1 MNSTDGYFDVTANR
15 TKIVTVPDGYEVRLH
30 KIGSSEDI
38 FPDGLSTKDI
48 KDLNNTLVV
57 DLSTPGTI
65 DLKGTLLSNGQ
76 PLLTMDG
83 VDTEI
88 DKKITALNLSG
99 TYATKA
105 ALTTVET
112 TANAAAPQSTTYTK
126 TECDNKFTQTAWVNS
141 QIDAKIAEQN
151 IPTTYATITSLNAVK
166 ATADA
171 AAPQSTTYTK
181 TECDNKYAP
190 KSTTY
195 TKTEVDTSL
204 NSKANSADVYTK
216 TECDGKFAT
225 VASLNVVKTTADNA
239 APQSTTYTK
248 TESDGKYATKTEVTA
263 IKTTADAAA
272 PQATTYTKTEVDT
285 SLSSKANSA
294 DVYTKT
300 ESDNKY
306 ATKTEV
312 TAIKTTADAAA
323 PQSTTYT
330 KVECDGKFALLTT
343 AYTKNESDNKY
354 ALKTDQSITS
364 TSDKV
369 QICNT
374 SQQVADASAVTVV
387 NGGLIFQTD
396 GKVFIG
402 VNGAWVQL
410 GVPIS

>member
-76 PLLTMDG
+76 PLPTMDG

-141 QIDAKIAEQN
+141 QIDTKIAEQN

-181 TECDNKYAP
+181 TECDNKYA
-190 KSTTY
+190 
-195 TKTEVDTSL
+195 
-204 NSKANSADVYTK
+204 
-216 TECDGKFAT
+216 
-225 VASLNVVKTTADNA
+225 
-239 APQSTTYTK
+239 
-248 TESDGKYATKTEVTA
+248 
-263 IKTTADAAA
+263 
-272 PQATTYTKTEVDT
+272 
-285 SLSSKANSA
+285 
-294 DVYTKT
+294 
-300 ESDNKY
+300 
-306 ATKTEV
+306 TKTEV

-330 KVECDGKFALLTT
+330 KVECDDKFALLTT
-343 AYTKNESDNKY
+343 AYTKAESDNKY

-387 NGGLIFQTD
+387 NGGLIFQAD
-396 GKVFIG
+396 GRVFIG

-410 GVPIS
+410 GVPPIS

>member
-38 FPDGLSTKDI
+38 FPNGLSTKDI

-204 NSKANSADVYTK
+204 
-216 TECDGKFAT
+216 
-225 VASLNVVKTTADNA
+225 
-239 APQSTTYTK
+239 
-248 TESDGKYATKTEVTA
+248 
-263 IKTTADAAA
+263 
-272 PQATTYTKTEVDT
+272 
-285 SLSSKANSA
+285 SSKANSA

-323 PQSTTYT
+323 PQATTYT
-330 KVECDGKFALLTT
+330 KTECDGKFALLTT
-343 AYTKNESDNKY
+343 AYTKTESDNKY

-374 SQQVADASAVTVV
+374 SQQVANASAVTVV

-402 VNGAWVQL
+402 VNDTWVQL

>member
-1 MNSTDGYFDVTANR
+1 MNSTDAYFDVTANR

-30 KIGSSEDI
+30 KTGSSENI

-151 IPTTYATITSLNAVK
+151 IPTIYATITSLNAVK

-204 NSKANSADVYTK
+204 SSKANSADVYTK
-216 TECDGKFAT
+216 TE
-225 VASLNVVKTTADNA
+225 SDN
-239 APQSTTYTK
+239 
-248 TESDGKYATKTEVTA
+248 KYATETEVTA

-272 PQATTYTKTEVDT
+272 PQATTYTKTE
-285 SLSSKANSA
+285 
-294 DVYTKT
+294 
-300 ESDNKY
+300 
-306 ATKTEV
+306 
-312 TAIKTTADAAA
+312 
-323 PQSTTYT
+323 
-330 KVECDGKFALLTT
+330 CDGKFALLTT
-343 AYTKNESDNKY
+343 AYTKAESDNKY

-402 VNGAWVQL
+402 VNGTWVQL

>member
-76 PLLTMDG
+76 PLPTMDG

-88 DKKITALNLSG
+88 DRKITALNLSG

-105 ALTTVET
+105 ALMTVET
-112 TANAAAPQSTTYTK
+112 TANAAAPQS
-126 TECDNKFTQTAWVNS
+126 
-141 QIDAKIAEQN
+141 
-151 IPTTYATITSLNAVK
+151 
-166 ATADA
+166 
-171 AAPQSTTYTK
+171 
-181 TECDNKYAP
+181 
-190 KSTTY
+190 
-195 TKTEVDTSL
+195 
-204 NSKANSADVYTK
+204 
-216 TECDGKFAT
+216 
-225 VASLNVVKTTADNA
+225 
-239 APQSTTYTK
+239 
-248 TESDGKYATKTEVTA
+248 
-263 IKTTADAAA
+263 
-272 PQATTYTKTEVDT
+272 TTYTKTEVDT

-323 PQSTTYT
+323 PQTTTYT
-330 KVECDGKFALLTT
+330 KTECDGKFALLTT
-343 AYTKNESDNKY
+343 AYTKTESDNKY

-374 SQQVADASAVTVV
+374 SQQVADAFAVTVV

-402 VNGAWVQL
+402 VNGTWVQL

>member
-38 FPDGLSTKDI
+38 FPNGLSTKDI

-126 TECDNKFTQTAWVNS
+126 TECNNKFTQTAWVNS

-181 TECDNKYAP
+181 TECNNKYAP

-204 NSKANSADVYTK
+204 SSKANSADVYTK
-216 TECDGKFAT
+216 A
-225 VASLNVVKTTADNA
+225 
-239 APQSTTYTK
+239 
-248 TESDGKYATKTEVTA
+248 ESDNKYATKTEVTA

-272 PQATTYTKTEVDT
+272 PQATTYTKTE
-285 SLSSKANSA
+285 
-294 DVYTKT
+294 
-300 ESDNKY
+300 
-306 ATKTEV
+306 
-312 TAIKTTADAAA
+312 
-323 PQSTTYT
+323 
-330 KVECDGKFALLTT
+330 CDGKFALLTT
-343 AYTKNESDNKY
+343 AYTKIESDNKY

-374 SQQVADASAVTVV
+374 SQQVANASAVTVV

-402 VNGAWVQL
+402 VNDTWVQL

>member
-76 PLLTMDG
+76 PLPSMDG

-126 TECDNKFTQTAWVNS
+126 TECDNK
-141 QIDAKIAEQN
+141 
-151 IPTTYATITSLNAVK
+151 
-166 ATADA
+166 
-171 AAPQSTTYTK
+171 
-181 TECDNKYAP
+181 YAP

-195 TKTEVDTSL
+195 TKTECDTSL
-204 NSKANSADVYTK
+204 N
-216 TECDGKFAT
+216 
-225 VASLNVVKTTADNA
+225 
-239 APQSTTYTK
+239 
-248 TESDGKYATKTEVTA
+248 
-263 IKTTADAAA
+263 
-272 PQATTYTKTEVDT
+272 
-285 SLSSKANSA
+285 SKANSA

-323 PQSTTYT
+323 PQATTYT
-330 KVECDGKFALLTT
+330 KTECDGKFALLTT
-343 AYTKNESDNKY
+343 AYTKAESDNKY
-354 ALKTDQSITS
+354 ALKADQSITS

-374 SQQVADASAVTVV
+374 SQQVANASAVTVV

-402 VNGAWVQL
+402 VNDAWVQL

>member
-83 VDTEI
+83 V
-88 DKKITALNLSG
+88 
-99 TYATKA
+99 
-105 ALTTVET
+105 
-112 TANAAAPQSTTYTK
+112 
-126 TECDNKFTQTAWVNS
+126 NS

-204 NSKANSADVYTK
+204 
-216 TECDGKFAT
+216 
-225 VASLNVVKTTADNA
+225 
-239 APQSTTYTK
+239 
-248 TESDGKYATKTEVTA
+248 
-263 IKTTADAAA
+263 
-272 PQATTYTKTEVDT
+272 
-285 SLSSKANSA
+285 SSKANSA

-323 PQSTTYT
+323 PQATTYT
-330 KVECDGKFALLTT
+330 KTECDGKFALLTT
-343 AYTKNESDNKY
+343 AYTKTESDNKY

-374 SQQVADASAVTVV
+374 SQQVANASAVTVV

-402 VNGAWVQL
+402 VNDTWVQL

>member
-76 PLLTMDG
+76 PLPTMDG

-126 TECDNKFTQTAWVNS
+126 TECDNK
-141 QIDAKIAEQN
+141 
-151 IPTTYATITSLNAVK
+151 
-166 ATADA
+166 
-171 AAPQSTTYTK
+171 
-181 TECDNKYAP
+181 YAP

-195 TKTEVDTSL
+195 TKT
-204 NSKANSADVYTK
+204 
-216 TECDGKFAT
+216 
-225 VASLNVVKTTADNA
+225 
-239 APQSTTYTK
+239 
-248 TESDGKYATKTEVTA
+248 
-263 IKTTADAAA
+263 
-272 PQATTYTKTEVDT
+272 
-285 SLSSKANSA
+285 
-294 DVYTKT
+294 
-300 ESDNKY
+300 
-306 ATKTEV
+306 
-312 TAIKTTADAAA
+312 
-323 PQSTTYT
+323 
-330 KVECDGKFALLTT
+330 
-343 AYTKNESDNKY
+343 ESDNKY

-374 SQQVADASAVTVV
+374 SQQVANASAVTVV

-402 VNGAWVQL
+402 VDDTWVQL
-410 GVPIS
+410 GVSIS

>member
-1 MNSTDGYFDVTANR
+1 MVSLF
-15 TKIVTVPDGYEVRLH
+15 
-30 KIGSSEDI
+30 
-38 FPDGLSTKDI
+38 
-48 KDLNNTLVV
+48 
-57 DLSTPGTI
+57 
-65 DLKGTLLSNGQ
+65 LLSNGQ

-126 TECDNKFTQTAWVNS
+126 TECDNKFTQIAWVNS

-181 TECDNKYAP
+181 TECDNKYA
-190 KSTTY
+190 
-195 TKTEVDTSL
+195 
-204 NSKANSADVYTK
+204 
-216 TECDGKFAT
+216 
-225 VASLNVVKTTADNA
+225 
-239 APQSTTYTK
+239 
-248 TESDGKYATKTEVTA
+248 TKTEVTA

-272 PQATTYTKTEVDT
+272 PQATTYTKTE
-285 SLSSKANSA
+285 
-294 DVYTKT
+294 
-300 ESDNKY
+300 
-306 ATKTEV
+306 
-312 TAIKTTADAAA
+312 
-323 PQSTTYT
+323 
-330 KVECDGKFALLTT
+330 CDGKFALLTT
-343 AYTKNESDNKY
+343 TYTKTESDNKY

-374 SQQVADASAVTVV
+374 SQQVANASAVTVV

>member
-76 PLLTMDG
+76 PLPTMDG

-141 QIDAKIAEQN
+141 QIHTKIAEQN

-216 TECDGKFAT
+216 TDCDGKFAT

-248 TESDGKYATKTEVTA
+248 TE
-263 IKTTADAAA
+263 
-272 PQATTYTKTEVDT
+272 VDT
-285 SLSSKANSA
+285 SLSSNANSA

-343 AYTKNESDNKY
+343 AYTKAESDNKY

-374 SQQVADASAVTVV
+374 SQQVADVSAVTVV

>member
-76 PLLTMDG
+76 PLPTMDG

-141 QIDAKIAEQN
+141 QIDTKIAEQN

-216 TECDGKFAT
+216 TDCDSKFAT

-239 APQSTTYTK
+239 APQS
-248 TESDGKYATKTEVTA
+248 
-263 IKTTADAAA
+263 
-272 PQATTYTKTEVDT
+272 TTYTKTEVDT

-330 KVECDGKFALLTT
+330 KVECNGKFALLTT
-343 AYTKNESDNKY
+343 AYTKAESDNKY

>member
-1 MNSTDGYFDVTANR
+1 MNSTDGYFDITANR

-38 FPDGLSTKDI
+38 FPNGLSTKDI

-204 NSKANSADVYTK
+204 
-216 TECDGKFAT
+216 
-225 VASLNVVKTTADNA
+225 
-239 APQSTTYTK
+239 
-248 TESDGKYATKTEVTA
+248 
-263 IKTTADAAA
+263 
-272 PQATTYTKTEVDT
+272 
-285 SLSSKANSA
+285 SSKANSA

-323 PQSTTYT
+323 PQATTYT
-330 KVECDGKFALLTT
+330 KTECDGKFALLTT
-343 AYTKNESDNKY
+343 AYTKTESDNKY

-374 SQQVADASAVTVV
+374 SQQVANASAVTVV

-402 VNGAWVQL
+402 VNDTWVQL

>member
-1 MNSTDGYFDVTANR
+1 MNSTDGYFDATANR

-38 FPDGLSTKDI
+38 FPNGLSTKDI

-204 NSKANSADVYTK
+204 
-216 TECDGKFAT
+216 
-225 VASLNVVKTTADNA
+225 
-239 APQSTTYTK
+239 
-248 TESDGKYATKTEVTA
+248 
-263 IKTTADAAA
+263 
-272 PQATTYTKTEVDT
+272 
-285 SLSSKANSA
+285 SSKANSA

-323 PQSTTYT
+323 PQATTYT
-330 KVECDGKFALLTT
+330 KTECDGKFALLTT
-343 AYTKNESDNKY
+343 AYTKTESDNKY

-374 SQQVADASAVTVV
+374 SQQVANASAVTVV

-402 VNGAWVQL
+402 VNDTWVQL

>member
-76 PLLTMDG
+76 PLLAMDG

-204 NSKANSADVYTK
+204 SSKANSADVYTK
-216 TECDGKFAT
+216 TE
-225 VASLNVVKTTADNA
+225 
-239 APQSTTYTK
+239 
-248 TESDGKYATKTEVTA
+248 SDKKYATKTEVTA

-272 PQATTYTKTEVDT
+272 PQATTYTKTE
-285 SLSSKANSA
+285 
-294 DVYTKT
+294 
-300 ESDNKY
+300 
-306 ATKTEV
+306 
-312 TAIKTTADAAA
+312 
-323 PQSTTYT
+323 
-330 KVECDGKFALLTT
+330 CDDKFALLTT
-343 AYTKNESDNKY
+343 AYTKAESDNKY

-374 SQQVADASAVTVV
+374 SQQVANAFAVTVV

-402 VNGAWVQL
+402 VNNAWVQL

>member
-76 PLLTMDG
+76 PLPTMDG

-126 TECDNKFTQTAWVNS
+126 TECDNK
-141 QIDAKIAEQN
+141 
-151 IPTTYATITSLNAVK
+151 
-166 ATADA
+166 
-171 AAPQSTTYTK
+171 
-181 TECDNKYAP
+181 YAP

-195 TKTEVDTSL
+195 TKT
-204 NSKANSADVYTK
+204 
-216 TECDGKFAT
+216 
-225 VASLNVVKTTADNA
+225 
-239 APQSTTYTK
+239 
-248 TESDGKYATKTEVTA
+248 
-263 IKTTADAAA
+263 
-272 PQATTYTKTEVDT
+272 
-285 SLSSKANSA
+285 
-294 DVYTKT
+294 
-300 ESDNKY
+300 
-306 ATKTEV
+306 
-312 TAIKTTADAAA
+312 
-323 PQSTTYT
+323 
-330 KVECDGKFALLTT
+330 ECDGKFALLTT
-343 AYTKNESDNKY
+343 AYTKAESDNKY

-374 SQQVADASAVTVV
+374 SQQVANASAITVV

>member
-76 PLLTMDG
+76 PLPTMDG

-126 TECDNKFTQTAWVNS
+126 TECDNK
-141 QIDAKIAEQN
+141 
-151 IPTTYATITSLNAVK
+151 
-166 ATADA
+166 
-171 AAPQSTTYTK
+171 
-181 TECDNKYAP
+181 YAP

-195 TKTEVDTSL
+195 TKT
-204 NSKANSADVYTK
+204 
-216 TECDGKFAT
+216 
-225 VASLNVVKTTADNA
+225 
-239 APQSTTYTK
+239 
-248 TESDGKYATKTEVTA
+248 
-263 IKTTADAAA
+263 
-272 PQATTYTKTEVDT
+272 
-285 SLSSKANSA
+285 
-294 DVYTKT
+294 
-300 ESDNKY
+300 
-306 ATKTEV
+306 
-312 TAIKTTADAAA
+312 
-323 PQSTTYT
+323 
-330 KVECDGKFALLTT
+330 
-343 AYTKNESDNKY
+343 ESDNKY

-374 SQQVADASAVTVV
+374 SQQVANASAITVV

-402 VNGAWVQL
+402 VNDAWVQL

>member
-76 PLLTMDG
+76 PLPTMDG

-88 DKKITALNLSG
+88 DKKITALNLSR

-126 TECDNKFTQTAWVNS
+126 
-141 QIDAKIAEQN
+141 
-151 IPTTYATITSLNAVK
+151 
-166 ATADA
+166 
-171 AAPQSTTYTK
+171 
-181 TECDNKYAP
+181 
-190 KSTTY
+190 
-195 TKTEVDTSL
+195 
-204 NSKANSADVYTK
+204 
-216 TECDGKFAT
+216 
-225 VASLNVVKTTADNA
+225 
-239 APQSTTYTK
+239 
-248 TESDGKYATKTEVTA
+248 
-263 IKTTADAAA
+263 
-272 PQATTYTKTEVDT
+272 
-285 SLSSKANSA
+285 
-294 DVYTKT
+294 
-300 ESDNKY
+300 
-306 ATKTEV
+306 
-312 TAIKTTADAAA
+312 
-323 PQSTTYT
+323 
-330 KVECDGKFALLTT
+330 VECDGKFALLTT
-343 AYTKNESDNKY
+343 AYTKAESDNKY

>member
-38 FPDGLSTKDI
+38 FPNGLSTKDI

-126 TECDNKFTQTAWVNS
+126 
-141 QIDAKIAEQN
+141 I
-151 IPTTYATITSLNAVK
+151 
-166 ATADA
+166 
-171 AAPQSTTYTK
+171 
-181 TECDNKYAP
+181 ECDNKYAP
-190 KSTTY
+190 KS
-195 TKTEVDTSL
+195 
-204 NSKANSADVYTK
+204 
-216 TECDGKFAT
+216 
-225 VASLNVVKTTADNA
+225 
-239 APQSTTYTK
+239 
-248 TESDGKYATKTEVTA
+248 
-263 IKTTADAAA
+263 
-272 PQATTYTKTEVDT
+272 TTYTKTEVDT

-306 ATKTEV
+306 A
-312 TAIKTTADAAA
+312 
-323 PQSTTYT
+323 
-330 KVECDGKFALLTT
+330 
-343 AYTKNESDNKY
+343 
-354 ALKTDQSITS
+354 LKTDQSITS

-374 SQQVADASAVTVV
+374 SQQVANAFDVTVV

-402 VNGAWVQL
+402 VNDTWVQL

>member
-1 MNSTDGYFDVTANR
+1 MNSIDGYFDVTANR

-76 PLLTMDG
+76 PLLTRDG

-126 TECDNKFTQTAWVNS
+126 TECDNKFTQIAWVDS

-171 AAPQSTTYTK
+171 AAPQATTYTK
-181 TECDNKYAP
+181 TECDGKYA
-190 KSTTY
+190 
-195 TKTEVDTSL
+195 TKTEVT
-204 NSKANSADVYTK
+204 AI
-216 TECDGKFAT
+216 
-225 VASLNVVKTTADNA
+225 KTTADAA

-248 TESDGKYATKTEVTA
+248 TECDNKYATKTEVTA

-272 PQATTYTKTEVDT
+272 PQATTYTKTE
-285 SLSSKANSA
+285 
-294 DVYTKT
+294 
-300 ESDNKY
+300 
-306 ATKTEV
+306 
-312 TAIKTTADAAA
+312 
-323 PQSTTYT
+323 
-330 KVECDGKFALLTT
+330 CDGKFALLTT
-343 AYTKNESDNKY
+343 TYTKTESDNKY

-374 SQQVADASAVTVV
+374 SQQVANASAVTVV

-402 VNGAWVQL
+402 VNDAWVQL

>member
-204 NSKANSADVYTK
+204 
-216 TECDGKFAT
+216 
-225 VASLNVVKTTADNA
+225 
-239 APQSTTYTK
+239 
-248 TESDGKYATKTEVTA
+248 
-263 IKTTADAAA
+263 
-272 PQATTYTKTEVDT
+272 
-285 SLSSKANSA
+285 SSKANSA

-323 PQSTTYT
+323 PQATTYT
-330 KVECDGKFALLTT
+330 KTECDGKFALLTT
-343 AYTKNESDNKY
+343 AYTKTESDNKY

-374 SQQVADASAVTVV
+374 SQQVANASAVTVV

>member
-126 TECDNKFTQTAWVNS
+126 TVCDNKFSQIAWVNS
-141 QIDAKIAEQN
+141 QIDAKIAGQN

-181 TECDNKYAP
+181 TECDNKYA
-190 KSTTY
+190 
-195 TKTEVDTSL
+195 
-204 NSKANSADVYTK
+204 
-216 TECDGKFAT
+216 
-225 VASLNVVKTTADNA
+225 
-239 APQSTTYTK
+239 
-248 TESDGKYATKTEVTA
+248 TKTEVTA

-272 PQATTYTKTEVDT
+272 PQATTYTKTE
-285 SLSSKANSA
+285 
-294 DVYTKT
+294 
-300 ESDNKY
+300 
-306 ATKTEV
+306 
-312 TAIKTTADAAA
+312 
-323 PQSTTYT
+323 
-330 KVECDGKFALLTT
+330 CDGKFALLTT
-343 AYTKNESDNKY
+343 TYTKTESDNKY

-374 SQQVADASAVTVV
+374 SQQVANASAVTVV

>member
-30 KIGSSEDI
+30 KISSSEDI
-38 FPDGLSTKDI
+38 FPNGLSTKDI

-204 NSKANSADVYTK
+204 
-216 TECDGKFAT
+216 
-225 VASLNVVKTTADNA
+225 
-239 APQSTTYTK
+239 
-248 TESDGKYATKTEVTA
+248 
-263 IKTTADAAA
+263 
-272 PQATTYTKTEVDT
+272 
-285 SLSSKANSA
+285 SSKANSA

-323 PQSTTYT
+323 PQATTYT
-330 KVECDGKFALLTT
+330 KTECDGKFALLTT
-343 AYTKNESDNKY
+343 AYTKTESDNKY

-374 SQQVADASAVTVV
+374 RQQVANAFAVTVV

>member
-76 PLLTMDG
+76 PLPTMDG

-141 QIDAKIAEQN
+141 QIDTKIAEQN

-216 TECDGKFAT
+216 TDCDGKFAT

-239 APQSTTYTK
+239 APQS
-248 TESDGKYATKTEVTA
+248 
-263 IKTTADAAA
+263 
-272 PQATTYTKTEVDT
+272 TTYTKTEVDT

-343 AYTKNESDNKY
+343 AYTKAESDNKY

-374 SQQVADASAVTVV
+374 SQQVANASAVTVV

-402 VNGAWVQL
+402 VNGVWVQL

>member
-76 PLLTMDG
+76 PLPTMDG

-126 TECDNKFTQTAWVNS
+126 TECDNK
-141 QIDAKIAEQN
+141 
-151 IPTTYATITSLNAVK
+151 
-166 ATADA
+166 
-171 AAPQSTTYTK
+171 
-181 TECDNKYAP
+181 YAP
-190 KSTTY
+190 KS
-195 TKTEVDTSL
+195 
-204 NSKANSADVYTK
+204 
-216 TECDGKFAT
+216 
-225 VASLNVVKTTADNA
+225 
-239 APQSTTYTK
+239 
-248 TESDGKYATKTEVTA
+248 
-263 IKTTADAAA
+263 
-272 PQATTYTKTEVDT
+272 TTYTKTEVDT

-323 PQSTTYT
+323 PQATTYT
-330 KVECDGKFALLTT
+330 KTECDGKFALLTT
-343 AYTKNESDNKY
+343 AYTKTESDNKY

-374 SQQVADASAVTVV
+374 SQQVANASAVTVV

-402 VNGAWVQL
+402 VNNAWVQL

>member
-76 PLLTMDG
+76 PLPTMDG

-88 DKKITALNLSG
+88 DRKITALNLSG

-105 ALTTVET
+105 ALMTVET

-126 TECDNKFTQTAWVNS
+126 TECDN
-141 QIDAKIAEQN
+141 
-151 IPTTYATITSLNAVK
+151 
-166 ATADA
+166 
-171 AAPQSTTYTK
+171 
-181 TECDNKYAP
+181 
-190 KSTTY
+190 
-195 TKTEVDTSL
+195 
-204 NSKANSADVYTK
+204 
-216 TECDGKFAT
+216 
-225 VASLNVVKTTADNA
+225 
-239 APQSTTYTK
+239 
-248 TESDGKYATKTEVTA
+248 KYATKTEVTA

-272 PQATTYTKTEVDT
+272 PQATTYTKTE
-285 SLSSKANSA
+285 
-294 DVYTKT
+294 
-300 ESDNKY
+300 
-306 ATKTEV
+306 
-312 TAIKTTADAAA
+312 
-323 PQSTTYT
+323 
-330 KVECDGKFALLTT
+330 CDGKFALLTT
-343 AYTKNESDNKY
+343 AYTKTESDNKY

-374 SQQVADASAVTVV
+374 SQQVANASAVTVV

-402 VNGAWVQL
+402 VNDTWVQL

>member
-38 FPDGLSTKDI
+38 FPNGLSTKDI

-181 TECDNKYAP
+181 TESDN
-190 KSTTY
+190 
-195 TKTEVDTSL
+195 
-204 NSKANSADVYTK
+204 
-216 TECDGKFAT
+216 
-225 VASLNVVKTTADNA
+225 
-239 APQSTTYTK
+239 
-248 TESDGKYATKTEVTA
+248 KYATKTEVTA

-272 PQATTYTKTEVDT
+272 PQATTYTKTE
-285 SLSSKANSA
+285 
-294 DVYTKT
+294 
-300 ESDNKY
+300 
-306 ATKTEV
+306 
-312 TAIKTTADAAA
+312 
-323 PQSTTYT
+323 
-330 KVECDGKFALLTT
+330 CDGKFALLTT
-343 AYTKNESDNKY
+343 AYTKTESDNKY

-374 SQQVADASAVTVV
+374 SQQVANASAVTVV

-402 VNGAWVQL
+402 VNDTWVQL

>member
-38 FPDGLSTKDI
+38 FPNGLSTKDI

-126 TECDNKFTQTAWVNS
+126 TECDNKFSQTAWVNS
-141 QIDAKIAEQN
+141 QIDAKIAEQD

-204 NSKANSADVYTK
+204 
-216 TECDGKFAT
+216 
-225 VASLNVVKTTADNA
+225 
-239 APQSTTYTK
+239 
-248 TESDGKYATKTEVTA
+248 
-263 IKTTADAAA
+263 
-272 PQATTYTKTEVDT
+272 
-285 SLSSKANSA
+285 SSKANSA

-312 TAIKTTADAAA
+312 TTIKTTADAAA
-323 PQSTTYT
+323 PQATTYT
-330 KVECDGKFALLTT
+330 KTECDGKFALLTT
-343 AYTKNESDNKY
+343 AYTKTESDNKY

-374 SQQVADASAVTVV
+374 SQQVANASAITVV

-402 VNGAWVQL
+402 VNDTWVQL

>member
-65 DLKGTLLSNGQ
+65 DLKGTLLSNGR
-76 PLLTMDG
+76 PLPTMDG

-112 TANAAAPQSTTYTK
+112 TAN
-126 TECDNKFTQTAWVNS
+126 
-141 QIDAKIAEQN
+141 
-151 IPTTYATITSLNAVK
+151 
-166 ATADA
+166 A

-306 ATKTEV
+306 A
-312 TAIKTTADAAA
+312 
-323 PQSTTYT
+323 
-330 KVECDGKFALLTT
+330 
-343 AYTKNESDNKY
+343 
-354 ALKTDQSITS
+354 LKTDQSITS

-374 SQQVADASAVTVV
+374 SQQVADASAITVV
-387 NGGLIFQTD
+387 NGGLIFQTN

-402 VNGAWVQL
+402 VNGAWVPL

>member
-65 DLKGTLLSNGQ
+65 DLKGALLSNGQ
-76 PLLTMDG
+76 PLPTMDG

-88 DKKITALNLSG
+88 DRKITALNLSG

-105 ALTTVET
+105 ALMTVET
-112 TANAAAPQSTTYTK
+112 TAN
-126 TECDNKFTQTAWVNS
+126 
-141 QIDAKIAEQN
+141 
-151 IPTTYATITSLNAVK
+151 
-166 ATADA
+166 A

-272 PQATTYTKTEVDT
+272 PQATTYTKTE
-285 SLSSKANSA
+285 
-294 DVYTKT
+294 
-300 ESDNKY
+300 
-306 ATKTEV
+306 
-312 TAIKTTADAAA
+312 
-323 PQSTTYT
+323 
-330 KVECDGKFALLTT
+330 CDGKFALLTT
-343 AYTKNESDNKY
+343 AYTKTESDNKY

-374 SQQVADASAVTVV
+374 SQQVANASAVTVV

-402 VNGAWVQL
+402 VNDTWVQL

>member
-126 TECDNKFTQTAWVNS
+126 TECDNKFTQIAWVNS

-181 TECDNKYAP
+181 TECDNKYA
-190 KSTTY
+190 
-195 TKTEVDTSL
+195 
-204 NSKANSADVYTK
+204 
-216 TECDGKFAT
+216 
-225 VASLNVVKTTADNA
+225 
-239 APQSTTYTK
+239 
-248 TESDGKYATKTEVTA
+248 TKTEVTA

-272 PQATTYTKTEVDT
+272 PQATTYTKTE
-285 SLSSKANSA
+285 
-294 DVYTKT
+294 
-300 ESDNKY
+300 
-306 ATKTEV
+306 
-312 TAIKTTADAAA
+312 
-323 PQSTTYT
+323 
-330 KVECDGKFALLTT
+330 CDGKFALLTT
-343 AYTKNESDNKY
+343 AYTKTESDNKY

>member
-99 TYATKA
+99 TYATKTEV
-105 ALTTVET
+105 TTI
-112 TANAAAPQSTTYTK
+112 K
-126 TECDNKFTQTAWVNS
+126 T
-141 QIDAKIAEQN
+141 
-151 IPTTYATITSLNAVK
+151 
-166 ATADA
+166 TADA

-181 TECDNKYAP
+181 TECDNKYA
-190 KSTTY
+190 
-195 TKTEVDTSL
+195 
-204 NSKANSADVYTK
+204 
-216 TECDGKFAT
+216 
-225 VASLNVVKTTADNA
+225 
-239 APQSTTYTK
+239 
-248 TESDGKYATKTEVTA
+248 
-263 IKTTADAAA
+263 
-272 PQATTYTKTEVDT
+272 
-285 SLSSKANSA
+285 
-294 DVYTKT
+294 
-300 ESDNKY
+300 
-306 ATKTEV
+306 
-312 TAIKTTADAAA
+312 
-323 PQSTTYT
+323 
-330 KVECDGKFALLTT
+330 LLTT
-343 AYTKNESDNKY
+343 AYTKAESDNKY

-374 SQQVADASAVTVV
+374 SQQVANASAVTVV

>member
-1 MNSTDGYFDVTANR
+1 MNSIDGYFDVTANR

-126 TECDNKFTQTAWVNS
+126 TECDNK
-141 QIDAKIAEQN
+141 
-151 IPTTYATITSLNAVK
+151 
-166 ATADA
+166 
-171 AAPQSTTYTK
+171 
-181 TECDNKYAP
+181 
-190 KSTTY
+190 
-195 TKTEVDTSL
+195 
-204 NSKANSADVYTK
+204 
-216 TECDGKFAT
+216 
-225 VASLNVVKTTADNA
+225 
-239 APQSTTYTK
+239 
-248 TESDGKYATKTEVTA
+248 
-263 IKTTADAAA
+263 
-272 PQATTYTKTEVDT
+272 
-285 SLSSKANSA
+285 
-294 DVYTKT
+294 
-300 ESDNKY
+300 Y

-330 KVECDGKFALLTT
+330 KTECDGKFALLTT
-343 AYTKNESDNKY
+343 TYTKTESDNKY

-374 SQQVADASAVTVV
+374 SQQVANASAVTVV

-402 VNGAWVQL
+402 VNDAWVQL

>member
-38 FPDGLSTKDI
+38 FPNGLSTKDI

-126 TECDNKFTQTAWVNS
+126 TECDNK
-141 QIDAKIAEQN
+141 
-151 IPTTYATITSLNAVK
+151 
-166 ATADA
+166 
-171 AAPQSTTYTK
+171 
-181 TECDNKYAP
+181 
-190 KSTTY
+190 
-195 TKTEVDTSL
+195 
-204 NSKANSADVYTK
+204 
-216 TECDGKFAT
+216 
-225 VASLNVVKTTADNA
+225 
-239 APQSTTYTK
+239 
-248 TESDGKYATKTEVTA
+248 YATKTEVTA

-272 PQATTYTKTEVDT
+272 PQATTYTKTE
-285 SLSSKANSA
+285 
-294 DVYTKT
+294 
-300 ESDNKY
+300 
-306 ATKTEV
+306 
-312 TAIKTTADAAA
+312 
-323 PQSTTYT
+323 
-330 KVECDGKFALLTT
+330 CDGKFALLTT
-343 AYTKNESDNKY
+343 AYTKTESDNKY

-374 SQQVADASAVTVV
+374 SQQVANASAVKVV

-402 VNGAWVQL
+402 VNDTWVQL

>member
-38 FPDGLSTKDI
+38 FPNGLSTKDI

-204 NSKANSADVYTK
+204 
-216 TECDGKFAT
+216 
-225 VASLNVVKTTADNA
+225 
-239 APQSTTYTK
+239 
-248 TESDGKYATKTEVTA
+248 
-263 IKTTADAAA
+263 
-272 PQATTYTKTEVDT
+272 
-285 SLSSKANSA
+285 SSKANSA

-323 PQSTTYT
+323 PQATTYT
-330 KVECDGKFALLTT
+330 KIECDGKFALLTT
-343 AYTKNESDNKY
+343 AYTKTESDNKY

-374 SQQVADASAVTVV
+374 SQQVANASAVTVV

-402 VNGAWVQL
+402 VNGTWVQL

>member
-76 PLLTMDG
+76 PLPTMDG

-141 QIDAKIAEQN
+141 QIDTKIAEQN

-190 KSTTY
+190 KS
-195 TKTEVDTSL
+195 
-204 NSKANSADVYTK
+204 
-216 TECDGKFAT
+216 
-225 VASLNVVKTTADNA
+225 
-239 APQSTTYTK
+239 
-248 TESDGKYATKTEVTA
+248 
-263 IKTTADAAA
+263 
-272 PQATTYTKTEVDT
+272 TTYTKTEVDT

-343 AYTKNESDNKY
+343 AYTKAESDNKY

>member
-1 MNSTDGYFDVTANR
+1 MNSTEGYFDVTANR

-76 PLLTMDG
+76 PLPTMDG

-126 TECDNKFTQTAWVNS
+126 TECDNK
-141 QIDAKIAEQN
+141 
-151 IPTTYATITSLNAVK
+151 
-166 ATADA
+166 
-171 AAPQSTTYTK
+171 
-181 TECDNKYAP
+181 YAP

-195 TKTEVDTSL
+195 TKT
-204 NSKANSADVYTK
+204 
-216 TECDGKFAT
+216 
-225 VASLNVVKTTADNA
+225 
-239 APQSTTYTK
+239 
-248 TESDGKYATKTEVTA
+248 
-263 IKTTADAAA
+263 
-272 PQATTYTKTEVDT
+272 
-285 SLSSKANSA
+285 
-294 DVYTKT
+294 
-300 ESDNKY
+300 
-306 ATKTEV
+306 
-312 TAIKTTADAAA
+312 
-323 PQSTTYT
+323 
-330 KVECDGKFALLTT
+330 
-343 AYTKNESDNKY
+343 ESDNKY

-374 SQQVADASAVTVV
+374 SQQVANASAITVV